1 MARAKQVRFG
11 IIGCGGIANG
21 YHMRDLSQISEARL
35 VACADVRP

>member
-1 MARAKQVRFG
+1 VRFG